1 MGLSFRT
8 ATKGAGFLGC
18 SIGCGVGI
26 VLSFVRRWRPLHSS
40 PARIA
45 VALGMQELRVPCAA
59 RPFFSLSN
67 SKFSITWCLCSFSLH
82 FLNDV
87 FFFSDIL
94 DMGFQTSNF
103 PPLHLFFVYFSK
115 RQNLKHHVD
124 AVISLANPATYVGCD
139 SQAGK
144 VAEAK
149 ARDKNRDHP
158 IFNSQTH
165 RRMHPFDFCAL
176 SFERHGFWAKE
187 TVGFVKKL
195 ATTRAVALGLE
206 PSEEVRR
213 WYAAI
218 ACTIQRSN
226 ARVLRGEPVPGRPS
240 PPPSRFAAMGRD
252 LGFAA

>member
-1 MGLSFRT
+1 M
-8 ATKGAGFLGC
+8 
-18 SIGCGVGI
+18 
-26 VLSFVRRWRPLHSS
+26 HSS

-45 VALGMQELRVPCAA
+45 VALGMQELRVPFAA
-59 RPFFSLSN
+59 RPIFNLSI
-67 SKFSITWCLCSFSLH
+67 SKLSVTWCFCSFSYSTSSLTVFS
-82 FLNDV
+82 FL
-87 FFFSDIL
+87 
-94 DMGFQTSNF
+94 TSSTCVSRHQNF